1 MVHPAQGCGSFIPTV
16 THRKIQH
23 LFIDYSTFGGDS
35 GAPVVIIDDG
45 KPVVIGVVIG
55 MMRQTDVVKIPFEER
70 VVHTPIGLA
79 MAVHSAFVKEMLRER

>member
-1 MVHPAQGCGSFIPTV
+1 
-16 THRKIQH
+16 
-23 LFIDYSTFGGDS
+23 
-35 GAPVVIIDDG
+35 VIIDDG